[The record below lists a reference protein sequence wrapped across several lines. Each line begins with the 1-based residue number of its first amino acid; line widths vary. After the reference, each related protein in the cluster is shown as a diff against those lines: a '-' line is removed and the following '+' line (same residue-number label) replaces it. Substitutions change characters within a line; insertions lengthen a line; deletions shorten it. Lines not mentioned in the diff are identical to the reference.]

1 MRYNTSLYRTL
12 VTGVRGHCPRVPAG
26 GGRGSGNSGWRPNT
40 GSPGSSSQFRSPI
53 LLSCNKVRRMGNGSS
68 SWTQEM
74 FVPKLPK
81 RRRLGRQQSFLSCQ
95 ALWHSLP
102 LLDQVLTEVP
112 PTMRALARQNFGR
125 ADDLA
130 LTPMRLGRGFCL
142 TGRGEERKGNGW

>member
-1 MRYNTSLYRTL
+1 MAHHLGLRKCLSPNSQRGDVWVVNNHFFL
-12 VTGVRGHCPRVPAG
+12 VLHS
-26 GGRGSGNSGWRPNT
+26 GS
-40 GSPGSSSQFRSPI
+40 
-53 LLSCNKVRRMGNGSS
+53 V
-68 SWTQEM
+68 
-74 FVPKLPK
+74 
-81 RRRLGRQQSFLSCQ
+81 
-95 ALWHSLP
+95 P